1 MAQARAYLM
10 KMYMC
15 LLAFALSIRWG
26 KSHQRL
32 RETVTNF
39 ITIVWLMTNAALE
52 RMPMRRARSQLQ
64 VPLHFGLVL
73 TPQSLRSLGSLGC
86 FLPSYCCVSGWCP
99 QGPSFNLFRCQVCSS
114 IWFGSTREGAHLNTS
129 GVAFA
134 LDFWLQGCRRVIW
147 KASLYSPWPTSKCI
161 YLTGNF
167 CSPGT
172 GAGSRCSVAEG
183 RVAAFFKT
191 GTCS

>member
-1 MAQARAYLM
+1 MAQARACLM

-26 KSHQRL
+26 KSHQSL

-39 ITIVWLMTNAALE
+39 ITIVWLMANGALE
-52 RMPMRRARSQLQ
+52 TMPTRRDHSQLQ

-73 TPQSLRSLGSLGC
+73 TAPSLWSLGSLGC
-86 FLPSYCCVSGWCP
+86 FLPSYYCVSGWYP
-99 QGPSFNLFRCQVCSS
+99 PGPSFNLFRRQVWSL

-134 LDFWLQGCRRVIW
+134 PDFWLQGCGRMIW

-167 CSPGT
+167 CSPRT
-172 GAGSRCSVAEG
+172 GAGSLCSVAEG